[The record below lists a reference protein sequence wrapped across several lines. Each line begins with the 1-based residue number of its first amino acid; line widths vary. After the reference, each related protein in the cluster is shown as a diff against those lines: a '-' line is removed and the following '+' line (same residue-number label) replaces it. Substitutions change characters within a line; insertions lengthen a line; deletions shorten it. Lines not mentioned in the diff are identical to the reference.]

1 MYTKLVTSSFIHA
14 ISRIKI
20 RLFLLLII
28 VGGQLTSQAQLRYN
42 FERINTESGLPTNA
56 IKGLQ
61 FDEKTRFL
69 WVATESGIVRYNGH
83 GFQSFGDNNATA
95 ALNGRIVFFEKT
107 INGKLFGKLM
117 DERVFSIN
125 ENKVVIEEK
134 SKKLSSEADYLS
146 YKYNLTNIS
155 RDKINMGIETA
166 DYFVNNKIYTKI
178 GFNLYQFTPSQLQI
192 VTALPND
199 ESGFIINDQLF
210 FLKKDGVVFE
220 TNSKNGKT
228 TLIKIADFGKTLSYD
243 VKNAF
248 TQIKVFQNNPKE
260 PAYIL
265 ANNKL
270 FKIEY
275 KNSQLQLN
283 LITDQCPTNEFVKY
297 IQIDKLTSTIYI
309 GTDNRGLLV
318 GRPKYFKRV
327 IPENSIEGISTSAYS
342 QLQLSNGNIQIN
354 TGQIFGNSSLPAA
367 KAFYRASEPGAFVSS
382 DSILYMT
389 NSDGIVEFDLKK
401 NKIVGIDNKISF
413 NRNSFIEINNKVYS
427 FNESGIALKSSSW
440 DYLLRFKD
448 MPFNFI
454 VYSLHKINESEILAA
469 TTDGLYKYN
478 LKLNTFKLFYRDKDH
493 SNFRAIYNL
502 NGYYLIGTYGSGVY
516 MYYKDSIKKVP
527 LDQNKYLN
535 YSHCFIQDKKG
546 NVWASTNK
554 GLFMSPV
561 QSLIDFW
568 HKGPGNIKFKYFG
581 KADGIDELELNGG
594 CNPCAIKMKNGN
606 LSFPG
611 IDGLIQFNP
620 DSISEVILQPRVYLD
635 KLLVDGNIVSINS
648 LKYELSSK
656 VKNVEIQLGISG
668 MLSQENI
675 MLEYKLDNEPWV
687 RVNVKNSIIKYSNP
701 GFGAHTIS
709 IRLRNTINSKWE
721 QVEYPFTISYPWTL
735 NPYMYVVYLLLLV
748 GLVFVYIRFKTII
761 YQRREKLLQ
770 TEVNAKTAS
779 LNKLNET
786 LTKRNQAKDHV
797 IAIMN
802 HDILTPLKYLHITA
816 KNIADTSKEENVKS
830 SIKQI
835 AKTSK
840 ELEYLTSNMLNWV
853 KFESVESFPQ
863 KQEVDLHA
871 LVKDLIEFVEPFKL
885 NDHLTI
891 FNSIPVDLMIQNW
904 PDSLRVLL
912 YNLIVNGINNT
923 PKGEIRVSY
932 TTTNKGYS
940 ILVTDTGV
948 GMNASMIQ
956 HLLKGKSKDEVEQIP
971 KYKKGNGVGFQII
984 RNIIHHM
991 NAHIEINSVEHK
1003 GTIVSIS
1010 FMD

>member
-14 ISRIKI
+14 ISRIPI
-20 RLFLLLII
+20 RLFILLIV
-28 VGGQLTSQAQLRYN
+28 VGSQLTSQAQLRYN

-117 DERVFSIN
+117 NERVFSIN

-178 GFNLYQFTPSQLQI
+178 GFNLYQLNPSQLQI

-401 NKIVGIDNKISF
+401 NKIVEIDNKISF

-478 LKLNTFKLFYRDKDH
+478 FSLNTFKLFYRDKDH

-535 YSHCFIQDKKG
+535 YTHCFIQDNKG

-554 GLFMSPV
+554 GLFMSPA

-620 DSISEVILQPRVYLD
+620 DSISEVILQPKVYLD

-701 GFGAHTIS
+701 GFGSHTIS

-721 QVEYPFTISYPWTL
+721 QVEYPFAISYPWTL

-761 YQRREKLLQ
+761 YQRREILLQ
-770 TEVNAKTAS
+770 T
-779 LNKLNET
+779 
-786 LTKRNQAKDHV
+786 
-797 IAIMN
+797 
-802 HDILTPLKYLHITA
+802 
-816 KNIADTSKEENVKS
+816 
-830 SIKQI
+830 
-835 AKTSK
+835 
-840 ELEYLTSNMLNWV
+840 
-853 KFESVESFPQ
+853 
-863 KQEVDLHA
+863 
-871 LVKDLIEFVEPFKL
+871 
-885 NDHLTI
+885 
-891 FNSIPVDLMIQNW
+891 
-904 PDSLRVLL
+904 
-912 YNLIVNGINNT
+912 
-923 PKGEIRVSY
+923 
-932 TTTNKGYS
+932 
-940 ILVTDTGV
+940 
-948 GMNASMIQ
+948 
-956 HLLKGKSKDEVEQIP
+956 
-971 KYKKGNGVGFQII
+971 
-984 RNIIHHM
+984 
-991 NAHIEINSVEHK
+991 
-1003 GTIVSIS
+1003 
-1010 FMD
+1010 

>member
-1 MYTKLVTSSFIHA
+1 MYTKLVTNNLFHA
-14 ISRIKI
+14 ILCVSF
-20 RLFLLLII
+20 RLFLLLLLIS
-28 VGGQLTSQAQLRYN
+28 VQKSSQAQLKYN

-83 GFQSFGDNNATA
+83 GFQNFADNNTTA

-107 INGKLFGKLM
+107 KNGKLFGKLM
-117 DERVFSIN
+117 DERCFIIN
-125 ENKVVIEEK
+125 ENRVVIEEK
-134 SKKLSSEADYLS
+134 NKKLSSEGDYLS
-146 YKYNLTNIS
+146 YKYNLNGIVT
-155 RDKINMGIETA
+155 DKINMGIETE

-178 GFNLYQFTPSQLQI
+178 GYNLYQFTPSKLQI
-192 VTALPND
+192 ITALPND
-199 ESGFIINDQLF
+199 ESGFVINDQLF

-220 TNSKNGKT
+220 TNTKNGKT
-228 TLIKIADFGKTLSYD
+228 TLIQIEDFRKTLSYD

-260 PAYIL
+260 AAFLL
-265 ANNKL
+265 ASNKL
-270 FKIEY
+270 YKIGY
-275 KNSQLQLN
+275 TDHQLQLN

-297 IQIDKLTSTIYI
+297 IQIDNLTSTIYI

-318 GRPKYFKRV
+318 GRPKYFKRI
-327 IPENSIEGISTSAYS
+327 IPENSIDGISTSAYS

-354 TGQIFGNSSLPAA
+354 TGQIFGNSLLPAA
-367 KAFYRASEPGAFVSS
+367 KAFYRASEPGAFVST

-389 NSDGIVEFDLKK
+389 NSDGIVQYDLKK
-401 NKIVGIDNKISF
+401 NQIVGIDNKISF

-427 FNESGIALKSSSW
+427 FNESGIAVKNSSW
-440 DYLLRFKD
+440 AYLLNFKN

-478 LKLNTFKLFYRDKDH
+478 LKLNTFKLFYKDKDK
-493 SNFRAIYNL
+493 SNFRSIYNI

-535 YSHCFIQDKKG
+535 YTHCFIQDKKG

-554 GLFMSPV
+554 GLFMSPA

-568 HKGPGNIKFKYFG
+568 NFGPGNIKFKYFG

-594 CNPCAIKMKNGN
+594 CNPCAIKMTNGN

-620 DSISEVILQPRVYLD
+620 DSISEVNLQPKVYLD
-635 KLLVDGNIVSINS
+635 KLVVDENIVNSDS
-648 LKYELSSK
+648 LKYDFSSK

-668 MLSQENI
+668 MLSQDNI

-687 RVNVKNSIIKYSNP
+687 RVNVKNAVIKYSNP
-701 GFGAHTIS
+701 GFGAHIITVRI
-709 IRLRNTINSKWE
+709 RNTINSKWE
-721 QVEYPFTISYPWTL
+721 VVEYPFTINYPWTL
-735 NPYMYVVYLLLLV
+735 HPIMYLVYLLLIIGMVL
-748 GLVFVYIRFKTII
+748 LYIRFKTLI
-761 YQRREKLLQ
+761 YQRRQNILEK
-770 TEVNAKTAS
+770 EVDTKTAS
-779 LNKLNET
+779 LNTLNDY
-786 LTKRNQAKDHV
+786 LLKRNQAKDHV

-816 KNIADTSKEENVKS
+816 KNIADTTKDEKTKA
-830 SIKQI
+830 SINQI

-840 ELEYLTSNMLNWV
+840 DLEYLTSNMLNWV
-853 KFESVESFPQ
+853 KFDNIETLPNKQSVELNTL
-863 KQEVDLHA
+863 VNDL
-871 LVKDLIEFVEPFKL
+871 VEFVEPFKQNL
-885 NDHLTI
+885 HLKI
-891 FNSIPVDLMIQNW
+891 INQIPEDLLINNW

-912 YNLIVNGINNT
+912 YNLIVNSINNT
-923 PKGEIRVSY
+923 KKGKILILY
-932 TTTNKGYS
+932 TLLNKGYKIS
-940 ILVTDTGV
+940 VIDTGV
-948 GMNASMIQ
+948 GMNNSMIQ
-956 HLLKGKSKDEVEQIP
+956 HLLNGKSRDEVEHIP

-984 RNIIHHM
+984 RNIVHLM
-991 NAHIEINSVEHK
+991 NAHLEIQSVENI
-1003 GTIVSIS
+1003 GTTVSVI